1 MKGAKKLVEILKV
14 SKRTPPNPFPTI
26 IHSEATFGRRN
37 YFWLSDSSVLTV
49 NDNGEFVDD
58 ISRNYC
64 YCSFD
69 DLFLLV
75 PSVETEQ
82 DSNQMQIK
90 TLAARGLST
99 KRASFRYAL
108 NILSNHE
115 TSRWL
120 EYDLKKQKPKKE
132 YRFKDDKQLNSNF
145 FSRKRL
151 LNVSLSCILCMILT
165 EDGRFFEDSILSSNK
180 RIVKEKR
187 HRKKQYSEAVD
198 KYYKNSN
205 HTISFKEKSMWFHEY
220 NDFLKESEKNNSL
233 VFYKEN
239 YWLLCD
245 FFSFIFSVRTLQQV
259 KKMKVSPFFVFF
271 IENSKILLSKSEEQ
285 IAYCNSKAAGE
296 IFQKSVDMKNEGLNV
311 LSLANKDIIFG
322 LFAKICKSIVGNGEV
337 KKLIEKNDQR
347 MDRLKKKFPN
357 DPTLKKIEREIKD
370 TRNKF
375 SRALS
380 GNSIDQLLEEQDYE
394 KKLRSI
400 K

>member
-14 SKRTPPNPFPTI
+14 SKRTPPKPFPTI

-37 YFWLSDSSVLTV
+37 YFWLSDNSVLTV
-49 NDNGEFVDD
+49 NNNGKFVDD

-75 PSVETEQ
+75 PSIETEQ

-90 TLAARGLST
+90 TLADRGLST

-165 EDGRFFEDSILSSNK
+165 EDGHFFEDSILSSNK

-187 HRKKQYSEAVD
+187 NRKKQYNEAVD
-198 KYYKNSN
+198 KFYKNSN
-205 HTISFKEKSMWFHEY
+205 CTILFTERSMWFREY
-220 NDFLKESEKNNSL
+220 SGFLEESKKNDSL

-245 FFSFIFSVRTLQQV
+245 FFSFIFSVETLQQV
-259 KKMKVSPFFVFF
+259 KNKKVSPFFVYY
-271 IENSKILLSKSEEQ
+271 IENSKISLSKSEKQ
-285 IAYCNSKAAGE
+285 KAYSNSKAAGE
-296 IFQKSVDMKNEGLNV
+296 IFRENIDEKNKGLNV
-311 LSLANKDIIFG
+311 LSLANKEIIFG
-322 LFAKICKSIVGNGEV
+322 LFTKICKPIVGNGEV

-347 MDRLKKKFPN
+347 MDRLKKKLPN
-357 DPTLKKIEREIKD
+357 NSQLEKLEKEIKD
-370 TRNKF
+370 IRNKF
-375 SRALS
+375 SKALS
-380 GNSIDQLLEEQDYE
+380 GNSIDQLLEEQKFE
-394 KKLRSI
+394 KKLRAI